1 MMIAGMSAHAMRVA
15 SALVCGDEATP
26 KLVEMAVRQALARA
40 GLKSA
45 GSVLLFLTPEFS
57 RQAQEAVTAAVRAA
71 SCLQVAGGIAAGV
84 FTEDGWALD
93 RPAAAVM
100 VFGDGV
106 AFAPVDEDREQAVA
120 GGAPTLLCY
129 GSEPGPGPG
138 TRPSPRRF
146 GGSFAGK
153 PGSAALVW
161 QAGRVSA
168 APHCAL
174 AVGGPRVDLR
184 VSSGLSL
191 LGPAAIVDAVSGNEL
206 VALGERSALASLR
219 GVLPAE
225 WQAHSLPL
233 HRLAAVL
240 IDDAIGG
247 DAHAALGSGLYREVA
262 IVAVNADRSLTLADP
277 VERGQRLA
285 WAIRAPDSS
294 TSDMQAALGRLAADS
309 STASAALMFSCIGR
323 GPYFYGGEDCDLA
336 LFSRYFPGLPLLGVY
351 ASKQFAW
358 NWEGVNRS
366 LRNSVVVALLSS
378 EGKKHVQP
386 VA

>member
-1 MMIAGMSAHAMRVA
+1 MMPEPLPMRVA
-15 SALVCGDEATP
+15 SALVSGDEATP
-26 KLVEMAVRQALARA
+26 KLVETAVRQALARA
-40 GLKSA
+40 GLRSA
-45 GSVLLFLTPEFS
+45 GSVLLFLTPDFS

-100 VFGDGV
+100 VFGDGM

-120 GGAPTLLCY
+120 GGTPTLLCY
-129 GSEPGPGPG
+129 GSEPGS
-138 TRPSPRRF
+138 RPRQSARRF

-153 PGSAALVW
+153 PGASALVW
-161 QAGRVSA
+161 QAGRVIA

-191 LGPAAIVDAVSGNEL
+191 LGPATIVDAASGNEL
-206 VALGERSALASLR
+206 VALGGQSALASLR

-233 HRLAAVL
+233 HRLSAVF

-285 WAIRAPDSS
+285 WAIRAAAG
-294 TSDMQAALGRLAADS
+294 TASDMQAALGRLAADS

-351 ASKQFAW
+351 ASTQFAW

-366 LRNSVVVALLSS
+366 LRNSVVVALLSA

>member
-1 MMIAGMSAHAMRVA
+1 MRVA
-15 SALVCGDEATP
+15 SALVSGDEATP
-26 KLVEMAVRQALARA
+26 KLVETAVRQALARA
-40 GLKSA
+40 GLRSA

-100 VFGDGV
+100 VFGEGM
-106 AFAPVDEDREQAVA
+106 AFAPVDEEREQAVA

-129 GSEPGPGPG
+129 GSEPGS
-138 TRPSPRRF
+138 RPRQSARRF

-153 PGSAALVW
+153 PGASALVW

-191 LGPAAIVDAVSGNEL
+191 LGPATIVDAASGNEL
-206 VALGERSALASLR
+206 VALGGQSPLASLR

-225 WQAHSLPL
+225 WHELPL

-247 DAHAALGSGLYREVA
+247 DTHAALGSGLYREVA
-262 IVAVNADRSLTLADP
+262 IVAVNADGSLTLADP

-285 WAIRAPDSS
+285 WAIRTPDSS

-351 ASKQFAW
+351 ASTQFAW

-366 LRNSVVVALLSS
+366 LRNSVVVALLSA
-378 EGKKHVQP
+378 EGKKHVQS

>member
-1 MMIAGMSAHAMRVA
+1 MMPGESPPMRVA
-15 SALVCGDEATP
+15 SALVSGDEATP
-26 KLVEMAVRQALARA
+26 KLVETAVRQALARA
-40 GLKSA
+40 GLRSA

-100 VFGDGV
+100 VVGDGM
-106 AFAPVDEDREQAVA
+106 AFASVDAGKQQAVA
-120 GGAPTLLCY
+120 GGAPPLLCY
-129 GSEPGPGPG
+129 GREPGAGS
-138 TRPSPRRF
+138 RQSPPRF

-153 PGSAALVW
+153 PGSVALVW

-174 AVGGPRVDLR
+174 AVGSPRVDLR

-191 LGPAAIVDAVSGNEL
+191 LGPAAIVDAASGNEL
-206 VALGERSALASLR
+206 AALGGQGALASLR

-225 WQAHSLPL
+225 WHAHSLPL

-240 IDDAIGG
+240 VDDALAG

-262 IVAVNADRSLTLADP
+262 IVAVNADASLTLADP

-285 WAIRAPDSS
+285 WAIRTAAG
-294 TSDMQAALGRLAADS
+294 TASDMQAALGRLAADS
-309 STASAALMFSCIGR
+309 ATPSAALMFSCIGR

-351 ASKQFAW
+351 ATTQFAW
-358 NWEGVNRS
+358 NWEGVDRS
-366 LRNSVVVALLSS
+366 LRNSVVVALLSAG
-378 EGKKHVQP
+378 ETKHVQP